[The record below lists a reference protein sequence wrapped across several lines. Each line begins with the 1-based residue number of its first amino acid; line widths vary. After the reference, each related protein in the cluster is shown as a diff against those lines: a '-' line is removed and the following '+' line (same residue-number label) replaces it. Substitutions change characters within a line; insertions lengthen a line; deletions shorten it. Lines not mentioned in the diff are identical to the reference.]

1 MSADLENIIMSEA
14 QQQVVY
20 VPIFEV
26 AFKHGQWWAIPQD
39 ISALIYEQYRAG
51 HNAGYT
57 WDWGPNGRAGRFTIN
72 GERTRINRYM
82 IDFAAWVQSN
92 LDTQSR
98 RSVRLIWV
106 RPQDVEPIFTGQV
119 TTATVV
125 QPAQ

>member
-1 MSADLENIIMSEA
+1 MSEDLGNITMSEA

-26 AFKHGQWWAIPQD
+26 AFKHGQWWAIPQEVF
-39 ISALIYEQYRAG
+39 ARIYEKYVRG
-51 HNAGYT
+51 ETTTYT
-57 WDWGPNGRAGRFTIN
+57 WT
-72 GERTRINRYM
+72 ERNSVNRYM
-82 IDFAAWVQSN
+82 IDFAAGVQSN

-119 TTATVV
+119 TAAHVV